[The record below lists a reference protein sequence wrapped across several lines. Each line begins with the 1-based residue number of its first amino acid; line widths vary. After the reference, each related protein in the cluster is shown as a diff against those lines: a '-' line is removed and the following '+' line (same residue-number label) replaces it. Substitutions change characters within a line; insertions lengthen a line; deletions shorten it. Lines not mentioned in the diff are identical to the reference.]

1 MIETAVLTL
10 CLKSLPEVSLSL
22 LVIARE
28 AVKEDG
34 SLDEE
39 YLAFHH
45 KEVLEAKDEAEAYMA
60 DVQRAVRSLQELAR
74 GG

>member
-1 MIETAVLTL
+1 MIDTSVLIES
-10 CLKSLPEVSLSL
+10 LKSLPEVSLSL

-34 SLDEE
+34 SLNEE

-60 DVQRAVRSLQELAR
+60 EVQRAARSLQELAR

>member
-1 MIETAVLTL
+1 MIETAVLIES
-10 CLKSLPEVSLSL
+10 LKSLPEVKLSL

-60 DVQRAVRSLQELAR
+60 DVQRAVNSLQELAR